1 MASQQATGGKAG
13 KIMYLCF
20 KHAKF
25 SEGAFNCTDK
35 KNCTWL

>member
-25 SEGAFNCTDK
+25 GEGPFNCTDK